1 MCRDKLLVVV
11 AAASIIVGAIAVY
24 VGNKA
29 CNRAEAY
36 MQAALDYKD
45 EADAYKDEADAFKAR
60 LSVAKGQLADAERRI
75 AEARKGLTKRERQ
88 VLAESLAGRP
98 GTVSR
103 RNDSWFNVK
112 KLSNG
117 RKWRGEIGIDDQK
130 HVIFSAPEY
139 SVRAGALT
147 LRSYYMVHK
156 LDTIEKIVKRYSEN
170 NHDAYISY
178 LCSKMKLRPNESFD
192 VIKRLPE
199 LLKGIAYFETG
210 RHIPEKM
217 LATLDILGKI

>member
-1 MCRDKLLVVV
+1 MSASKPLL
-11 AAASIIVGAIAVY
+11 ALLAGASIAVACGGVFVGHKAVSQTESY
-24 VGNKA
+24 I
-29 CNRAEAY
+29 AEALRWKA
-36 MQAALDYKD
+36 QAETA
-45 EADAYKDEADAFKAR
+45 KAS
-60 LSVAKGQLADAERRI
+60 LSVMKGRLADAERRL

-88 VLAESLAGRP
+88 ILAESLAGRP

-103 RNDSWFNVK
+103 RNGSWFNVK
-112 KLSNG
+112 KLSGG
-117 RKWRGEIGIDDQK
+117 RKWRGEIGIDEQK

-156 LDTIEKIVKRYSEN
+156 LDTIEKIVKRYSTS
-170 NHDAYISY
+170 NHDEYIAY
-178 LCSKMKLRPNESFD
+178 LCSRMKLKPDESFD
-192 VIKRLPE
+192 VIRRLPE

-210 RHIPEKM
+210 KPIPDKM

>member
-1 MCRDKLLVVV
+1 MSSSKLLTLL
-11 AAASIIVGAIAVY
+11 AGASICVACGGVFVGHKAVSS
-24 VGNKA
+24 A
-29 CNRAEAY
+29 QRY
-36 MQAALDYKD
+36 MQDALDYRAQAEDLKG
-45 EADAYKDEADAFKAR
+45 R
-60 LSVAKGQLADAERRI
+60 LAIAKGQLADAEKRI
-75 AEARKGLTKRERQ
+75 AEAQKGLTKRERQ

-103 RNDSWFNVK
+103 RNGSWFNVK
-112 KLSNG
+112 KLSGG
-117 RKWRGEIGIDDQK
+117 RKWRGEIGIDEQK

-156 LDTIEKIVKRYSEN
+156 LDTIEKIVKRYSTS
-170 NHDAYISY
+170 NHDEYITY
-178 LCSKMKLRPNESFD
+178 LCSRMKLKPDESFD
-192 VIKRLPE
+192 VIRRLPE

-210 RHIPEKM
+210 KPIPDKM

>member
-1 MCRDKLLVVV
+1 MSASKPLL
-11 AAASIIVGAIAVY
+11 ALLAGASICVACGGVFVGHKAVS
-24 VGNKA
+24 
-29 CNRAEAY
+29 RAESY
-36 MQAALDYKD
+36 MQDALQFKAQAED
-45 EADAYKDEADAFKAR
+45 FKAR
-60 LSVAKGQLADAERRI
+60 LAVARGQLADAEKRL
-75 AEARKGLTKRERQ
+75 AEARKGLTKKERQ

-103 RNDSWFNVK
+103 RNGSWFNVK
-112 KLSNG
+112 RLSNG
-117 RKWRGEIGIDDQK
+117 RKWRGEIGIDEQK

-156 LDTIEKIVKRYSEN
+156 LDTIEKIVKRYSTS
-170 NHDAYISY
+170 NHEEYIAY
-178 LCSKMKLRPNESFD
+178 LCSKMKLKPDESFD
-192 VIKRLPE
+192 VIRRLPE

-210 RHIPEKM
+210 KPIPEKM